1 MARCVAASQVRYH
14 PASRVTPLKRGA
26 VGQTRTHLR
35 IKTAVLVALLVSACD
50 ARVYRARGEQI
61 GSPKVR
67 RQPANPAYFVV
78 RPVFEAA
85 TADATSSA
93 LVYGRTFYFSNAKL
107 LDLSDFDFEDPI
119 EQSNKS
125 EPSKTAVALK
135 LTPEG
140 SRILGQW
147 SERNIGSRL
156 GLFLDGTLTDAP
168 EIKSRIDGIIPVGTE
183 FSPQEAAVISARL
196 RRGGAK

>member
-1 MARCVAASQVRYH
+1 MLHWPAIVGRALALGGLAAM
-14 PASRVTPLKRGA
+14 
-26 VGQTRTHLR
+26 
-35 IKTAVLVALLVSACD
+35 I
-50 ARVYRARGEQI
+50 
-61 GSPKVR
+61 
-67 RQPANPAYFVV
+67 
-78 RPVFEAA
+78 
-85 TADATSSA
+85 A
-93 LVYGRTFYFSNAKL
+93 LVPLGCGDSGAAKPGA
-107 LDLSDFDFEDPI
+107 SVTKPPEI